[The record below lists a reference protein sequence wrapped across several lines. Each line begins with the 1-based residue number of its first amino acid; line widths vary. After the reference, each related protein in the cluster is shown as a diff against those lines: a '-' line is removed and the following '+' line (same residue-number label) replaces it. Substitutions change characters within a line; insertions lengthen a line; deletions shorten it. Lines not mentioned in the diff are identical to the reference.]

1 MVAKHSVWVL
11 NQITPGN
18 TFTAKP
24 MIAVKNFEG
33 EIQVSR
39 VSRIDRNGKPIMNI
53 ADECNGLELFVLYFG
68 FLLAMPAV
76 IKRKIWFGLCGILK
90 GSGVADCFV
99 RMPIDG
105 DIAFVGSLSPFELVA
120 KPKLSFEFSE
130 VRSTPFAQAD
140 ADSELHADRPRLKTL
155 PGAGFLLLPLIGRV
169 AAGHPILA
177 TENIE
182 KEINVDL
189 DMFAE
194 RPDYLLKVKGLSMR
208 DAGILDGDLLAIKK
222 VSDARNGQIVVARI
236 DEEVTVKRLSKS
248 GGRIELL
255 PENPDFE
262 PIQIQPGQDFSL
274 EGIAV
279 GLIRNTTLH

>member
-1 MVAKHSVWVL
+1 MSLKLTDRQQQILDLIRQAIVNTGFPPTRAELATVL
-11 NQITPGN
+11 GFKSANAAEDHLRALARKGVIEL
-18 TFTAKP
+18 TAG
-24 MIAVKNFEG
+24 A
-33 EIQVSR
+33 SR
-39 VSRIDRNGKPIMNI
+39 GIRLTDLANESIDVDVDTQLP
-53 ADECNGLELFVLYFG
+53 
-68 FLLAMPAV
+68 
-76 IKRKIWFGLCGILK
+76 
-90 GSGVADCFV
+90 
-99 RMPIDG
+99 
-105 DIAFVGSLSPFELVA
+105 
-120 KPKLSFEFSE
+120 
-130 VRSTPFAQAD
+130 
-140 ADSELHADRPRLKTL
+140 ADRPRLKTL

-222 VSDARNGQIVVARI
+222 ASEARNGQIVVARI

-255 PENPDFE
+255 PENPDFD
-262 PIQIQPGQDFSL
+262 PIQIQAGQDFSL

>member
-1 MVAKHSVWVL
+1 MSLKLTDRQQQILDLIRQAIVNTGFPPTRAELATVL
-11 NQITPGN
+11 GFKSANAAEDHLRALARKGVIEL
-18 TFTAKP
+18 TAG
-24 MIAVKNFEG
+24 A
-33 EIQVSR
+33 SR
-39 VSRIDRNGKPIMNI
+39 GIRLTD
-53 ADECNGLELFVLYFG
+53 
-68 FLLAMPAV
+68 LANESIESDV
-76 IKRKIWFGLCGILK
+76 
-90 GSGVADCFV
+90 
-99 RMPIDG
+99 
-105 DIAFVGSLSPFELVA
+105 
-120 KPKLSFEFSE
+120 
-130 VRSTPFAQAD
+130 
-140 ADSELHADRPRLKTL
+140 DSELPADRPRLKTL

-222 VSDARNGQIVVARI
+222 TSDARNGQIVVARI

>member
-1 MVAKHSVWVL
+1 MDLIRQAIVNTGFPPTRAELASVLGFKSANAAEDHLRALARKGVIEL
-11 NQITPGN
+11 
-18 TFTAKP
+18 TAG
-24 MIAVKNFEG
+24 A
-33 EIQVSR
+33 SR
-39 VSRIDRNGKPIMNI
+39 GIRLTDLANESIE
-53 ADECNGLELFVLYFG
+53 ADVDTEL
-68 FLLAMPAV
+68 P
-76 IKRKIWFGLCGILK
+76 
-90 GSGVADCFV
+90 
-99 RMPIDG
+99 
-105 DIAFVGSLSPFELVA
+105 
-120 KPKLSFEFSE
+120 
-130 VRSTPFAQAD
+130 
-140 ADSELHADRPRLKTL
+140 ADRPRLKTL

>member
-1 MVAKHSVWVL
+1 MSLKLTNRQQQILDLIRQAIVNTGFPPTRAELATVL
-11 NQITPGN
+11 GFKSANAAEDHLRALARKGVIEL
-18 TFTAKP
+18 TAGASRG
-24 MIAVKNFEG
+24 IRLTDLATESIEAV
-33 EIQVSR
+33 V
-39 VSRIDRNGKPIMNI
+39 DT
-53 ADECNGLELFVLYFG
+53 EL
-68 FLLAMPAV
+68 P
-76 IKRKIWFGLCGILK
+76 
-90 GSGVADCFV
+90 
-99 RMPIDG
+99 
-105 DIAFVGSLSPFELVA
+105 
-120 KPKLSFEFSE
+120 
-130 VRSTPFAQAD
+130 
-140 ADSELHADRPRLKTL
+140 ADRPRLKTL

-222 VSDARNGQIVVARI
+222 ASDARNGQIVVARI

-255 PENPDFE
+255 PENSDFQV
-262 PIQIQPGQDFSL
+262 IQIQPGQDFSL

>member
-1 MVAKHSVWVL
+1 MLSMSLKLTDRQQQILDLIRQAIVNTGFPPTRAELAAVL
-11 NQITPGN
+11 GFKSANAAEDHLRALARKGVIEL
-18 TFTAKP
+18 TAG
-24 MIAVKNFEG
+24 A
-33 EIQVSR
+33 SR
-39 VSRIDRNGKPIMNI
+39 GIRLTDLANESIESDVDT
-53 ADECNGLELFVLYFG
+53 EL
-68 FLLAMPAV
+68 P
-76 IKRKIWFGLCGILK
+76 
-90 GSGVADCFV
+90 
-99 RMPIDG
+99 
-105 DIAFVGSLSPFELVA
+105 
-120 KPKLSFEFSE
+120 
-130 VRSTPFAQAD
+130 
-140 ADSELHADRPRLKTL
+140 ADRPRLKTL

-222 VSDARNGQIVVARI
+222 ASDARNGQIVVARI

-274 EGIAV
+274 EGVAV

>member
-1 MVAKHSVWVL
+1 
-11 NQITPGN
+11 
-18 TFTAKP
+18 
-24 MIAVKNFEG
+24 
-33 EIQVSR
+33 
-39 VSRIDRNGKPIMNI
+39 
-53 ADECNGLELFVLYFG
+53 
-68 FLLAMPAV
+68 
-76 IKRKIWFGLCGILK
+76 
-90 GSGVADCFV
+90 
-99 RMPIDG
+99 
-105 DIAFVGSLSPFELVA
+105 
-120 KPKLSFEFSE
+120 
-130 VRSTPFAQAD
+130 
-140 ADSELHADRPRLKTL
+140 
-155 PGAGFLLLPLIGRV
+155 LPLIGRV

-222 VSDARNGQIVVARI
+222 ASDARNGQIVVARI

-255 PENPDFE
+255 PENSDFQA
-262 PIQIQPGQDFSL
+262 IQIQPGQDFSL

>member
-1 MVAKHSVWVL
+1 MSLKLTDRQQQILDLIRQAIINTGFPPTRAELATVL
-11 NQITPGN
+11 GFKSANAAEDHLRALARKGVIEL
-18 TFTAKP
+18 TAG
-24 MIAVKNFEG
+24 A
-33 EIQVSR
+33 SR
-39 VSRIDRNGKPIMNI
+39 GIRLTDLANESIE
-53 ADECNGLELFVLYFG
+53 ADVDTEL
-68 FLLAMPAV
+68 P
-76 IKRKIWFGLCGILK
+76 
-90 GSGVADCFV
+90 
-99 RMPIDG
+99 
-105 DIAFVGSLSPFELVA
+105 
-120 KPKLSFEFSE
+120 
-130 VRSTPFAQAD
+130 
-140 ADSELHADRPRLKTL
+140 ADRPRLKTL

-189 DMFAE
+189 DMFE
-194 RPDYLLKVKGLSMR
+194 QRPDYLLKVKGLSMR

-222 VSDARNGQIVVARI
+222 TSDARNGQIVVARI
-236 DEEVTVKRLSKS
+236 DEDVTVKRLSKS

-255 PENPDFE
+255 PENPDFQ

>member
-1 MVAKHSVWVL
+1 MSLKLTDRQQQILDLIRQAIINTGFPPTRAELATVL
-11 NQITPGN
+11 GFKSANAAEDHLRALARKGVIEL
-18 TFTAKP
+18 TAG
-24 MIAVKNFEG
+24 A
-33 EIQVSR
+33 SR
-39 VSRIDRNGKPIMNI
+39 GIRLTDLANESIE
-53 ADECNGLELFVLYFG
+53 ADVDTEL
-68 FLLAMPAV
+68 P
-76 IKRKIWFGLCGILK
+76 
-90 GSGVADCFV
+90 
-99 RMPIDG
+99 
-105 DIAFVGSLSPFELVA
+105 
-120 KPKLSFEFSE
+120 
-130 VRSTPFAQAD
+130 
-140 ADSELHADRPRLKTL
+140 ADRPRLKTL

-189 DMFAE
+189 DMFE
-194 RPDYLLKVKGLSMR
+194 QRPDYLLKVKGLSMR

-222 VSDARNGQIVVARI
+222 TSDARNGQIVVARI

-255 PENPDFE
+255 PENPDFQ

>member
-1 MVAKHSVWVL
+1 MSLKLTDRQQQILDLIRQAIINTGFPPTRAELAAVL
-11 NQITPGN
+11 GFKSANAAEDHLRALARKGVIEL
-18 TFTAKP
+18 TAG
-24 MIAVKNFEG
+24 A
-33 EIQVSR
+33 SR
-39 VSRIDRNGKPIMNI
+39 GIRLTD
-53 ADECNGLELFVLYFG
+53 
-68 FLLAMPAV
+68 LANESIESDV
-76 IKRKIWFGLCGILK
+76 
-90 GSGVADCFV
+90 
-99 RMPIDG
+99 
-105 DIAFVGSLSPFELVA
+105 
-120 KPKLSFEFSE
+120 
-130 VRSTPFAQAD
+130 
-140 ADSELHADRPRLKTL
+140 DSELPADRPRLKTL

-222 VSDARNGQIVVARI
+222 TSDARNGQIVVARI

>member
-1 MVAKHSVWVL
+1 MSLKLTDRQQQILDLIRQAIVNTGFPPTRAELATVL
-11 NQITPGN
+11 GFKSANAAEDHLRALARKGVIEL
-18 TFTAKP
+18 TAG
-24 MIAVKNFEG
+24 A
-33 EIQVSR
+33 SR
-39 VSRIDRNGKPIMNI
+39 GIRLTD
-53 ADECNGLELFVLYFG
+53 
-68 FLLAMPAV
+68 LANES
-76 IKRKIWFGLCGILK
+76 IE
-90 GSGVADCFV
+90 S
-99 RMPIDG
+99 DG
-105 DIAFVGSLSPFELVA
+105 DTEL
-120 KPKLSFEFSE
+120 P
-130 VRSTPFAQAD
+130 
-140 ADSELHADRPRLKTL
+140 ADRPRLKTL

-222 VSDARNGQIVVARI
+222 TSDARNGQIVVARI

>member
-1 MVAKHSVWVL
+1 MLSMSLKLTDRQQQILDLIRQAIVNTGFPPTRAELATVL
-11 NQITPGN
+11 GFKSANAAEDHLRALARKGVIEL
-18 TFTAKP
+18 TAG
-24 MIAVKNFEG
+24 A
-33 EIQVSR
+33 SR
-39 VSRIDRNGKPIMNI
+39 GIR
-53 ADECNGLELFVLYFG
+53 LTELANESIESDV
-68 FLLAMPAV
+68 
-76 IKRKIWFGLCGILK
+76 
-90 GSGVADCFV
+90 DT
-99 RMPIDG
+99 
-105 DIAFVGSLSPFELVA
+105 EL
-120 KPKLSFEFSE
+120 P
-130 VRSTPFAQAD
+130 
-140 ADSELHADRPRLKTL
+140 ADRPRLKTL

-189 DMFAE
+189 DMFE
-194 RPDYLLKVKGLSMR
+194 QRPDYLLKVKGLSMR

-222 VSDARNGQIVVARI
+222 ASDARNGQIVVARI

>member
-1 MVAKHSVWVL
+1 MSLKLTDRQQQILDLIRQAIVNTGFPPTRAELASVLGFKSANAAEDHLRALARKGVIEL
-11 NQITPGN
+11 
-18 TFTAKP
+18 TAG
-24 MIAVKNFEG
+24 A
-33 EIQVSR
+33 SR
-39 VSRIDRNGKPIMNI
+39 GIRLTDLANESIE
-53 ADECNGLELFVLYFG
+53 ADVDTEL
-68 FLLAMPAV
+68 P
-76 IKRKIWFGLCGILK
+76 
-90 GSGVADCFV
+90 
-99 RMPIDG
+99 
-105 DIAFVGSLSPFELVA
+105 
-120 KPKLSFEFSE
+120 
-130 VRSTPFAQAD
+130 
-140 ADSELHADRPRLKTL
+140 ADRPRLKTL

>member
-1 MVAKHSVWVL
+1 MLSMSLKLTDRQQQILDLIRQAIINTGFPPTRAELATVL
-11 NQITPGN
+11 GFKSANAAEDHLRALARKGVIEL
-18 TFTAKP
+18 TA
-24 MIAVKNFEG
+24 G
-33 EIQVSR
+33 TSR
-39 VSRIDRNGKPIMNI
+39 GIR
-53 ADECNGLELFVLYFG
+53 LTELANESIETDV
-68 FLLAMPAV
+68 
-76 IKRKIWFGLCGILK
+76 
-90 GSGVADCFV
+90 DT
-99 RMPIDG
+99 
-105 DIAFVGSLSPFELVA
+105 EL
-120 KPKLSFEFSE
+120 P
-130 VRSTPFAQAD
+130 
-140 ADSELHADRPRLKTL
+140 ADRPRLKTL

-189 DMFAE
+189 DMFE
-194 RPDYLLKVKGLSMR
+194 QRPDYLLKVKGLSMR

-222 VSDARNGQIVVARI
+222 TSDARNGQIVVARI

-279 GLIRNTTLH
+279 GLIRHTTLH

>member
-1 MVAKHSVWVL
+1 MLSMSLKLTDRQQQILDLIRQAIVNTGFPPTRAELATVL
-11 NQITPGN
+11 GFKSANAAEDHLRALARKGVIEL
-18 TFTAKP
+18 TAG
-24 MIAVKNFEG
+24 A
-33 EIQVSR
+33 SR
-39 VSRIDRNGKPIMNI
+39 GIRLTELANESIE
-53 ADECNGLELFVLYFG
+53 ADVDTEL
-68 FLLAMPAV
+68 P
-76 IKRKIWFGLCGILK
+76 
-90 GSGVADCFV
+90 
-99 RMPIDG
+99 
-105 DIAFVGSLSPFELVA
+105 
-120 KPKLSFEFSE
+120 
-130 VRSTPFAQAD
+130 
-140 ADSELHADRPRLKTL
+140 ADRPRLKTL

-189 DMFAE
+189 DMFE
-194 RPDYLLKVKGLSMR
+194 QRPDYLLKVKGLSMR

-222 VSDARNGQIVVARI
+222 ASDARNGQIVVARI

>member
-1 MVAKHSVWVL
+1 MSLKLTDRQQQILDLIRQAIVNTGFPPTRAELASVLGFKSANAAEDHLRALARKGVIEL
-11 NQITPGN
+11 
-18 TFTAKP
+18 TAG
-24 MIAVKNFEG
+24 A
-33 EIQVSR
+33 SR
-39 VSRIDRNGKPIMNI
+39 GIRLTDLAHEAIE
-53 ADECNGLELFVLYFG
+53 ADVDTEL
-68 FLLAMPAV
+68 P
-76 IKRKIWFGLCGILK
+76 
-90 GSGVADCFV
+90 
-99 RMPIDG
+99 
-105 DIAFVGSLSPFELVA
+105 
-120 KPKLSFEFSE
+120 
-130 VRSTPFAQAD
+130 
-140 ADSELHADRPRLKTL
+140 ADRPRLKTL

-236 DEEVTVKRLSKS
+236 DEDVTVKRLSKS

>member
-1 MVAKHSVWVL
+1 MSLKLTDRQQQILDLIRQAIVNTGFPPTRAELATVL
-11 NQITPGN
+11 GFKSANAAEDHLRALARKGVIEL
-18 TFTAKP
+18 TAG
-24 MIAVKNFEG
+24 A
-33 EIQVSR
+33 SR
-39 VSRIDRNGKPIMNI
+39 GIRLTDLANESIE
-53 ADECNGLELFVLYFG
+53 ADVDTEL
-68 FLLAMPAV
+68 P
-76 IKRKIWFGLCGILK
+76 
-90 GSGVADCFV
+90 
-99 RMPIDG
+99 
-105 DIAFVGSLSPFELVA
+105 
-120 KPKLSFEFSE
+120 
-130 VRSTPFAQAD
+130 
-140 ADSELHADRPRLKTL
+140 ADRPRLKTL